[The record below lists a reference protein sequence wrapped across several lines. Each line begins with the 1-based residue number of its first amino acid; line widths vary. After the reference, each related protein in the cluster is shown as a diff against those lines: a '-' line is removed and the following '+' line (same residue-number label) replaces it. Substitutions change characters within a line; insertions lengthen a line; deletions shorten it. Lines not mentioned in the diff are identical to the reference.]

1 MKTTIETYSNMVKD
15 WEEELIELKPHD
27 LNLQYLRRANELM
40 KVPLQDCPR
49 YQYKLGY
56 FLKKKVLPDC
66 PRPQEE
72 LWILDLEQ

>member
-27 LNLQYLRRANELM
+27 LNLQYLRRANKLL
-40 KVPLQDCPR
+40 KVPLQDSPR

-72 LWILDLEQ
+72 LWILHLEQ